1 MDGGFPLSPGHRWGA
16 LPDSCSAVGRGAGAD
31 ASRMLSMLRQTLSR
45 QVTRQNLKV
54 ERHTRP
60 CPFLADS
67 GQTSRQELTHAVD
80 VLHHREGTF
89 AHRPA

>member
-1 MDGGFPLSPGHRWGA
+1 MVVSPFPPAIAGA
-16 LPDSCSAVGRGAGAD
+16 HCQTVAVQSGDGAGAD

-89 AHRPA
+89 ARRVA